1 VNNHP
6 LRPFE
11 ESHLKFFHTLL
22 LLLTLSVSMLLDAQ
36 STNATISGVVVDSAG
51 KVIPDAMIEILNEAT
66 DVHYAGQTNGTGIYT
81 VSILPPGQYRVQVS
95 KDGFKT
101 IIKPGIILNVQSAL
115 ALNFTLPIGAASET
129 VTVESGSSLLNTT
142 GASVSTVIDSK
153 FVQNIPLNGRS
164 FQDLIS
170 MTPGTV
176 TQSPQAGVGSGFG
189 DFSVNGQRTESNYYT
204 VDGVSANIA
213 SGNGYGTAANPATSG
228 SAPGATAL
236 GTTQSLIAVDGL
248 QELRVQSSTYSA
260 EYGRSPGGQ
269 FSLVTRSGTE
279 AFHGSAFNYLRNNY
293 FDANDWFNDNHGT
306 PIAALRQ
313 NDFGATVG
321 GPVIIPTVYN
331 GLHRTFFFVSYEGLR
346 LMQPQAA
353 TVQYVPDTYM
363 RLQAPVALQA
373 ILDAYPKQTSGPTDI
388 DYGTQSNPS
397 LATFIKSF
405 SLPSQIDSTSVR
417 IDHMLGS
424 RHTLFFRYGVTPSS
438 TSSRTL
444 SELIRSQVNT
454 QTYTLGLTSQ
464 IGRGGA
470 NEFRLGYAHTLASS
484 QGSLDNFGGAIP
496 VDLPEAI
503 GLGAYASPQ
512 VAFQL
517 YFSSIGLSA
526 LQTLS
531 ANNNGHQWNLVDN
544 VTLSSGHHSL
554 KAGIDFRTISTT
566 AVPASPLAESEFASS
581 QSVLGNAADISVIEK
596 NLSAT
601 PVFHETAIFFQD
613 EWRVSPKLT
622 LSSGLRWD
630 LNPPPTDAHGNN
642 AYTLIGSL
650 SDPST
655 LALAPRGTSLWQ
667 TSWYNFAPRLGI
679 AWRVRDS
686 PRSGTVIRGGGGVF
700 FDTNNEE
707 ASSAYEEGIGFSA
720 YQFFFGS
727 ALPFTSAQLNFEPS
741 TTAPYTAS
749 TIYDFPRHLQAPYTL
764 QWNVSMEQALG
775 SEQAL
780 TLSYV
785 AANGRR
791 LPGEQS
797 LSLTALNPNFGG
809 VVYLQSGV
817 TSNYQG
823 LQVQFQRRMEH
834 GLQALASYTWSH
846 SIDYGSTYSALP
858 LIRGKSDFDVRS
870 NFSGGASWDLPSG
883 RWSKGVQAVL
893 GHWGLD
899 GRAIFRTG
907 FPVTLNGNFL
917 TDSSTGNQYY
927 SGVNLIPGRPL
938 YLYGSQ
944 YPGGRAIN
952 GGPLASEPAFVTP
965 AGTEAGN
972 APRNLVRGFGAKQIN
987 LAARR
992 DFGILDHAKLQF
1004 RAEAFNIFNHPNFGY
1019 IDRYLTDA
1027 TFGTATEMLNQ
1038 SLGTVASQYQ
1048 QGGPRSMQFALK
1060 VTF

>member
-1 VNNHP
+1 LNRIRV
-6 LRPFE
+6 FA
-11 ESHLKFFHTLL
+11 LL
-22 LLLTLSVSMLLDAQ
+22 LPLCASSAVYAQ
-36 STNATISGVVVDSAG
+36 STDATLSGVVVDPAG
-51 KVIPDAMIEILNEAT
+51 MAISDAAIEILNEST
-66 DVHYAGQTNGTGIYT
+66 DVHYLARTNGVGIYT
-81 VSILPPGQYRVQVS
+81 VSVLPPGQYRVQVS
-95 KDGFKT
+95 KGGFKT

-142 GASVSTVIDSK
+142 DASVSTVIDRK

-189 DFSVNGQRTESNYYT
+189 DFSINGQRTESNYYT

-213 SGNGYGTAANPATSG
+213 SGNGYGTASNPATSG
-228 SAPGATAL
+228 STPGATAL

-248 QELRVQSSTYSA
+248 QEFRVQSATYCA
-260 EYGRSPGGQ
+260 EFGRSPGGQ
-269 FSLVTRSGTE
+269 FSLVTRSGTD
-279 AFHGSAFNYLRNNY
+279 AFHGSVFDYLRNNY
-293 FDANDWFNDNHGT
+293 FDANDWFNDHYGT

-313 NDFGATVG
+313 NDFGGTAG
-321 GPVIIPTVYN
+321 GPIPPFHN

-363 RLQAPVALQA
+363 RLEAPIALQP
-373 ILDAYPKQTSGPTDI
+373 ILDAYPKQTSGATDI

-397 LATFIKSF
+397 LATFIQSY

-417 IDHMLGS
+417 FDHMLGS
-424 RHTLFFRYGVTPSS
+424 RHSLFFRFGDTPSF

-444 SELIRSQVNT
+444 SERVQSRVNT
-454 QTYTLGLTSQ
+454 QTYTLGFTSQ
-464 IGRGGA
+464 LGRGVA
-470 NEFRLGYAHTLASS
+470 NDFRLGYSHTLASS
-484 QGSLDNFGGAIP
+484 DGRLDDFGGAIP
-496 VDLPEAI
+496 INLPGAS
-503 GLGAYASPQ
+503 GLGAYGSPQ
-512 VAFQL
+512 AVFEL

-526 LQTLS
+526 LQTLA
-531 ANNNGHQWNLVDN
+531 ANNNGHQWNLVDF
-544 VTLSSGHHSL
+544 VTMLSGRHSL
-554 KAGIDFRTISTT
+554 KAGIDLRTISTT

-581 QSVLGNAADISVIEK
+581 QSVLSNAADISIIEK
-596 NLSAT
+596 TLSAT
-601 PVFHETAIFFQD
+601 PLFHETAIFFQD
-613 EWRVSPKLT
+613 EWRVSPRIT
-622 LSSGLRWD
+622 LSSGLRWE
-630 LNPPPTDAHGNN
+630 LNPPPINARGNN
-642 AYTLIGSL
+642 AYTLAGNL

-655 LALAPRGTSLWQ
+655 LVLAPQGTSLWQ

-679 AWRVRDS
+679 AWKVRDNS
-686 PRSGTVIRGGGGVF
+686 RFETVIRGGGGVF

-707 ASSAYEEGIGFSA
+707 ASGAYEEGVGFSA
-720 YQFFFGS
+720 YQLFFGS
-727 ALPFTSAQLNFEPS
+727 ALPFTSAQLNFEPA

-764 QWNVSMEQALG
+764 QWNVSLEQALG
-775 SEQAL
+775 SAQAL

-817 TSNYQG
+817 TSNYQS

-858 LIRGKSDFDVRS
+858 LVRGNSDFDVRNS
-870 NFSGGASWDLPSG
+870 FSGGASWDLPSG
-883 RWSKGVQAVL
+883 KWSKAVQAAF
-893 GHWGLD
+893 GQWGLD

-907 FPVTLNGNFL
+907 FPVTLDGNFL

-938 YLYGSQ
+938 YLNGAQ

-952 GGPLASEPAFVTP
+952 GGPLASDPAFVVP
-965 AGTEAGN
+965 SGTEAGN
-972 APRNLVRGFGAKQIN
+972 APRNLARGFGVKQIN

-992 DFGILDHAKLQF
+992 EFGILDHAKLQF
-1004 RAEAFNIFNHPNFGY
+1004 RAEAFNVLNHPNFGY
-1019 IDRYLTDA
+1019 IDPYLTDA
-1027 TFGTATEMLNQ
+1027 TFGTATQMLNQ
-1038 SLGTVASQYQ
+1038 SLGTLASQYQ

-1060 VTF
+1060 VIF

>member
-1 VNNHP
+1 MKYLSALH
-6 LRPFE
+6 
-11 ESHLKFFHTLL
+11 LL
-22 LLLTLSVSMLLDAQ
+22 LLILCATTFALAQ
-36 STNATISGVVVDSAG
+36 STDATISGVVVDPVG
-51 KVIPDAMIEILNEAT
+51 KVIPDAAIEIVNDAT
-66 DVHYAGQTNGTGIYT
+66 GVHYSSATNGAGIYT
-81 VSILPPGQYRVQVS
+81 VTILPPGEYRVQVS
-95 KDGFKT
+95 KVGFKT
-101 IIKPGIILNVQSAL
+101 LIKPGIILNLQSAV
-115 ALNFTLPIGAASET
+115 ALNFTLPLGAASET
-129 VTVESGSSLLNTT
+129 VTVDSGSSLLNTID
-142 GASVSTVIDSK
+142 ASVSTVIDRK

-269 FSLVTRSGTE
+269 FSLVTRSGAD

-293 FDANDWFNDNHGT
+293 FDANDWFNDNHGA

-313 NDFGATVG
+313 NDFGGTAG
-321 GPVIIPTVYN
+321 GPIVIPTVYN

-363 RLQAPVALQA
+363 RLEAPIALQA
-373 ILDAYPKQTSGPTDI
+373 ILDAYPKQTSGASDI

-397 LATFIKSF
+397 LATFIQSY

-417 IDHMLGS
+417 FDHMLGS
-424 RHTLFFRYGVTPSS
+424 RHTLFFRFGDTPSS

-444 SELIRSQVNT
+444 SERVRSRVNT
-454 QTYTLGLTSQ
+454 QTYTLGFTSQ
-464 IGRGGA
+464 LERGAA
-470 NEFRLGYAHTLASS
+470 NDFRLGYAHTLASS
-484 QGSLDNFGGAIP
+484 EGSLDDFGGAIP
-496 VDLPEAI
+496 INLPGAI

-512 VAFQL
+512 AAIVL

-526 LQTLS
+526 LQTL
-531 ANNNGHQWNLVDN
+531 AAHNNGHQWNLVDT

-554 KAGIDFRTISTT
+554 KAGIDYRTISTT
-566 AVPASPLAESEFASS
+566 AMPASPLAESEFVSS
-581 QSVLGNAADISVIEK
+581 QSVLNNAADIAIVEK
-596 NLSAT
+596 NVSAT
-601 PVFHETAIFFQD
+601 PIFHETAVFLQD
-613 EWRVSPKLT
+613 EWRISPKIT
-622 LSSGLRWD
+622 FSSGLRWE

-642 AYTLIGSL
+642 AYTLVGSL

-655 LALAPRGTSLWQ
+655 LVLAPRGTSLWQ
-667 TSWYNFAPRLGI
+667 TSLYNFAPRLGI

-686 PRSGTVIRGGGGVF
+686 PQTGTVIRGGGGVF

-707 ASSAYEEGIGFSA
+707 ASSAYETGIGFSA
-720 YQFFFGS
+720 YQLFFGS
-727 ALPFTSAQLNFEPS
+727 ALPFTSAQLDFEPS
-741 TTAPYTAS
+741 TTAPYTAT

-764 QWNVSMEQALG
+764 QWNVSLEQALG
-775 SEQAL
+775 SAQAL

-797 LSLTALNPNFGG
+797 LSLTALNPDFGG

-834 GLQALASYTWSH
+834 GFQALASYTWSH

-858 LIRGKSDFDVRS
+858 LVRGNSDFDVRNS
-870 NFSGGASWDLPSG
+870 FSGGASWDLPFG
-883 RWSKGVQAVL
+883 KRSKAGQAVL

-899 GRAIFRTG
+899 GRAIFRSG
-907 FPVTLNGNFL
+907 FPVTLDGNFL

-927 SGVNLIPGRPL
+927 SGVNLIPGRPM
-938 YLYGSQ
+938 YLYGPQ

-952 GGPLASEPAFVTP
+952 GGPLAPDPAFVTP
-965 AGTEAGN
+965 TGTEAGN
-972 APRNLVRGFGAKQIN
+972 APRNVARGFGLDQIN

-992 DFGILDHAKLQF
+992 EFRIADHLTLQF
-1004 RAEAFNIFNHPNFGY
+1004 RAEAFNVLNHPNFGY
-1019 IDRYLTDA
+1019 IDPYLTDA
-1027 TFGTATEMLNQ
+1027 TFGTATRMLNQ
-1038 SLGTVASQYQ
+1038 SLGTVASEYQ

-1060 VTF
+1060 VLF